1 VNMGLK
7 WFFYRKIQVLLLAL
21 VSRSVG
27 ADEACGCE
35 LSGCIVHQTTY
46 CFFGSFIDGPSG
58 RLIV

>member
-1 VNMGLK
+1 MNMGLK

-35 LSGCIVHQTTY
+35 LSGCIVHQTL
-46 CFFGSFIDGPSG
+46 
-58 RLIV
+58 LITFSDHLSMAHETV

>member
-1 VNMGLK
+1 MGLK

-35 LSGCIVHQTTY
+35 LSGCIVHQTL
-46 CFFGSFIDGPSG
+46 
-58 RLIV
+58 LIAFSDHLSMAHQAV